1 MTQSQIFGTARW
13 VQAGT
18 PGPDLQR
25 PARPDSPHFPIL
37 RRTFDVTSVKK
48 ATLQVLGLGFF
59 TCRINGVPVSEDH
72 FLPLFTD
79 YQPRKDYPIEEKVT
93 GHRIYVPEYD
103 VTPLLREGKN
113 ALTIHFGGGWYTA
126 DSSFYEATRKF
137 GDAKAIYRLTLE
149 TEAGVE
155 ELVSSTADQF
165 TDSFVKTYDL
175 ITHEDQDYRGYDE
188 TIHGVDFDDSALPCV
203 SEAAPLPEETRYLRT
218 DAPADRLAETLPV
231 TLLGCD
237 GDTKYYAVE
246 KEITGWPVLKLKAAP
261 GELVTVYFS
270 ENVLENG
277 KPDPVYH
284 HSQRF
289 SVISDGKE
297 RLVRPEFTWFAYR
310 YFSVT
315 GNAEVEVCEFIHS
328 DIAVTASFRSD
339 NITLNWLFDTFVNT
353 ELCNLHTGVASDCPH
368 LERRGYTGDGQL
380 TGHAVM
386 NIFDVENF
394 YRKWMGD
401 ISDCQDIYSGH
412 IQYTAPYIR
421 SGGGPG
427 GWGSAIVEVPY
438 VFWRHYGDVEPLK
451 KYYHQM
457 LRYFDYLE
465 AHSANELVVSD
476 KAGEW
481 CLGDWCPPI
490 QVVLPAPFVNTYF
503 YVKALGRM
511 IEIAKLVGCEWDIP
525 RFQRTMEVKKAAI
538 MAAYFNTWD
547 GNFIG
552 CFQGANA
559 FALDIGLGDERTL
572 PKLVEYYEKLGR
584 YDTGIAGTEVLTR
597 VLFENGHGD
606 LAVKLLTSTD
616 PISFEGMRQAGA
628 TTLWENWPHATWDRS
643 RNHPMFGAVTAFLF
657 DYILG
662 IREGVGG
669 KTLEIAPILVDSLD
683 QASGSRV
690 LKSGEVKVAYEKKYG
705 TTRFSITTPVK
716 ATFRVGEVE
725 RILEAGE
732 HEFTL

>member
-1 MTQSQIFGTARW
+1 M
-13 VQAGT
+13 
-18 PGPDLQR
+18 
-25 PARPDSPHFPIL
+25 
-37 RRTFDVTSVKK
+37 
-48 ATLQVLGLGFF
+48 
-59 TCRINGVPVSEDH
+59 
-72 FLPLFTD
+72 
-79 YQPRKDYPIEEKVT
+79 
-93 GHRIYVPEYD
+93 
-103 VTPLLREGKN
+103 
-113 ALTIHFGGGWYTA
+113 
-126 DSSFYEATRKF
+126 
-137 GDAKAIYRLTLE
+137 
-149 TEAGVE
+149 
-155 ELVSSTADQF
+155 
-165 TDSFVKTYDL
+165 
-175 ITHEDQDYRGYDE
+175 
-188 TIHGVDFDDSALPCV
+188 
-203 SEAAPLPEETRYLRT
+203 
-218 DAPADRLAETLPV
+218 
-231 TLLGCD
+231 
-237 GDTKYYAVE
+237 
-246 KEITGWPVLKLKAAP
+246 
-261 GELVTVYFS
+261 
-270 ENVLENG
+270 
-277 KPDPVYH
+277 
-284 HSQRF
+284 
-289 SVISDGKE
+289 
-297 RLVRPEFTWFAYR
+297 
-310 YFSVT
+310 
-315 GNAEVEVCEFIHS
+315 
-328 DIAVTASFRSD
+328 
-339 NITLNWLFDTFVNT
+339 
-353 ELCNLHTGVASDCPH
+353 
-368 LERRGYTGDGQL
+368 
-380 TGHAVM
+380 
-386 NIFDVENF
+386 
-394 YRKWMGD
+394 
-401 ISDCQDIYSGH
+401 
-412 IQYTAPYIR
+412 
-421 SGGGPG
+421 
-427 GWGSAIVEVPY
+427 
-438 VFWRHYGDVEPLK
+438 
-451 KYYHQM
+451 
-457 LRYFDYLE
+457 
-465 AHSANELVVSD
+465 
-476 KAGEW
+476 
-481 CLGDWCPPI
+481 
-490 QVVLPAPFVNTYF
+490 VLPAPFVNTYF

-725 RILEAGE
+725 KILEAGE